1 MSPRPYTFPTCKFTP
16 AHKVCSNM
24 RYTEIKPTNA
34 LARFVECFWTL
45 EDECVTG
52 PLKAEPIQAEPILPD
67 GCVELILNF
76 GAHFEEFMTNGHKER
91 QPNNIVVGQMTRP
104 VVISPT
110 GSVQLLG
117 IRFHP
122 GGTFPFF
129 RVPMEELTNRVT
141 ALGEV
146 TAEFERDLIARVD
159 AAPSSSQRTA
169 AVERLLS
176 ERVRNSKYESWV
188 PELATRIVQ
197 CGGRVSMDALATAAG
212 VSGRQLER
220 RFLRDVGIGPKSLC
234 RILRFQQVFQ
244 AFQQKTFSWA
254 AVAADC
260 GYYDQAH
267 LIRDFQQFAG
277 QTPASLLENS
287 SALTESF
294 TRKNRRSDFSN
305 TPA

>member
-1 MSPRPYTFPTCKFTP
+1 
-16 AHKVCSNM
+16 M
-24 RYTEIKPTNA
+24 RYQETKPTQA

-45 EDECVTG
+45 EDECDSE
-52 PLKAEPIQAEPILPD
+52 PSKAEAIKAEPILPD

-76 GAHFEEFMTNGHKER
+76 GAHFEEYKTNGHKER
-91 QPNNIVVGQMTRP
+91 QPNNLVVGQMTRP

-129 RVPMEELTNRVT
+129 RVPMEELTNRVL

-146 TAEFERDLIARVD
+146 TAEFERDFIAGLD
-159 AAPSSSQRTA
+159 AALWTSQRIA

-176 ERVRNSKYESWV
+176 ERVRNSKYESWA

-197 CGGRVSMDALATAAG
+197 CGGRISMDALATAAG

-220 RFLRDVGIGPKSLC
+220 RFMRDVGIGPKLLC

-244 AFQQKTFSWA
+244 AFRQDAFSWA

-267 LIRDFQQFAG
+267 LIRDFQQFAH
-277 QTPASLLENS
+277 QTPAALLEHS
-287 SALTESF
+287 GSLTESF
-294 TRKNRRSDFSN
+294 SRKNRRSDFYN
-305 TPA
+305 TAA

>member
-1 MSPRPYTFPTCKFTP
+1 
-16 AHKVCSNM
+16 M
-24 RYTEIKPTNA
+24 RYQEAKPTKA

-45 EDECVTG
+45 EDDCVN
-52 PLKAEPIQAEPILPD
+52 EPIEAKAIKAEPILPD

-76 GAHFEEFMTNGHKER
+76 GARFEEYKTNGHKEP

-129 RVPMEELTNRVT
+129 RVPMEELTNRVL

-146 TAEFERDLIARVD
+146 TAEFERELIAHVD
-159 AAPSSSQRTA
+159 GAASPSQRIA
-169 AVERLLS
+169 AIERLLS
-176 ERVRNSKYESWV
+176 KRVGNSQYESWV

-197 CGGRVSMDALATAAG
+197 CEGRVSMDALATAAG

-220 RFLRDVGIGPKSLC
+220 RFMRDVGIGPKLLC

-244 AFQQKTFSWA
+244 AFRQDAFSWA

-267 LIRDFQQFAG
+267 LIRDFQQFAH

-287 SALTESF
+287 GSLTESF
-294 TRKNRRSDFSN
+294 SRKNRRSDFSN

>member
-1 MSPRPYTFPTCKFTP
+1 VRYQEITPT
-16 AHKVCSNM
+16 H
-24 RYTEIKPTNA
+24 A
-34 LARFVECFWTL
+34 LGRFVECFWTL
-45 EDECVTG
+45 EDECVSE
-52 PLKAEPIQAEPILPD
+52 PIKAERIKAEPILPD

-76 GAHFEEFMTNGHKER
+76 GAHFEEYKTNGHKER

-129 RVPMEELTNRVT
+129 RVPMEDLTNRVL

-146 TAEFERDLIARVD
+146 TVEFERDLIARVD
-159 AAPSSSQRTA
+159 TAPLTSQTIA

-188 PELATRIVQ
+188 PEMATRIIQ

-220 RFLRDVGIGPKSLC
+220 RFIRDVGVGPKLLC
-234 RILRFQQVFQ
+234 RILRFQQVLQ
-244 AFQQKTFSWA
+244 AFQRNAFSWA
-254 AVAADC
+254 AAAADC